1 MFFPIN
7 FPRTAVRLR
16 GDDIKKGG
24 DMKRG
29 DMKRGDM
36 KRGDM
41 KRGDMKKR
49 GMTQQRVMLHN

>member
-24 DMKRG
+24 DMRG